1 MMVIDSLLFLEPRVK
16 RAVAVW
22 PLSIRWI

>member
-1 MMVIDSLLFLEPRVK
+1 MVIDSLLFLEPRVK
-16 RAVAVW
+16 HAVAVW